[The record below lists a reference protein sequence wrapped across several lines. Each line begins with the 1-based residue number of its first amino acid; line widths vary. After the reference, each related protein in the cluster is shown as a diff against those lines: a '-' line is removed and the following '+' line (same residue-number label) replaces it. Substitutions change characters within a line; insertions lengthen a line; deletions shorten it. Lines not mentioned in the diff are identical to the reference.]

1 MAPMNRWS
9 RRAAVAGGTA
19 AALGAVYAAFKP
31 APHRGRALIVTPGLL
46 RRGNGAE
53 PDTLDPSLVGATWED
68 SIVGD
73 LMMGLMTED
82 AAGKAIPGMAERW
95 DVSADGLTWTF
106 HLRPALWSDGT
117 PVTADDFVFA
127 WRRLVDPKTASS
139 YGYFL
144 NVIRN
149 AAAINGGKMPP
160 EALLAKAVD
169 ARTVTI
175 ALEHP
180 APYLP
185 QMLTHT
191 STYPQPRHV
200 VTAKGKAWARPGN
213 YVGNGAYT
221 LREWVPNGHVTLRKN
236 PRFFDA
242 GNVTV
247 QEVVFYPTDDYSAAF
262 KRLRAGEL
270 DEQDRMPGQQVDW
283 IRANMPEL
291 LHPFPQLSTD
301 FVSANL
307 RVKPFD
313 DIRVRKAMNLV
324 IDRKVIAGRILR
336 TGEVPAYALVPPTTA
351 DYANGPI
358 MRDVYGIA
366 PGARIAEARR
376 LMQAAGFG
384 PDRRVRATYLLR
396 STAAGGGRATV
407 AALQQ
412 MFSLAYI
419 DITPVPNDAAIFY
432 GRIQSH
438 DFELCQPGWAADFDD
453 ASNFLDLFRT
463 GNGNNWGQYS
473 NPAFD
478 AMMDA
483 AQQEADLER
492 RHQKLMRA
500 EAVLLA
506 DHAFMPLFFWS
517 NSNLVRPYIE
527 GWLANATDKHRTR
540 WIRIDE
546 AARARTV
553 VA

>member
-1 MAPMNRWS
+1 MNRWS
-9 RRAAVAGGTA
+9 RRAAVAGGGA
-19 AALGAVYAAFKP
+19 LALAGGYAALRPV
-31 APHRGRALIVTPGLL
+31 PHATRLLHVTPGLF

-53 PDTLDPSLVGATWED
+53 PDTLDPSLVAATWED
-68 SIVGD
+68 AIVGD

-95 DVSADGLTWTF
+95 ETSADGLTWTF

-117 PVTADDFVFA
+117 PLTAEDFVFA

-144 NVIRN
+144 DVVRN
-149 AAAINGGKMPP
+149 AAAINGGKLPP
-160 EALLAKAVD
+160 EAMGITALD
-169 ARTVTI
+169 ARTLRV
-175 ALEHP
+175 ALVHP

-191 STYPQPRHV
+191 STFPQPRHV
-200 VTAKGKAWARPGN
+200 VTAKGKDWARVGN
-213 YVGNGAYT
+213 HVGNGAYT
-221 LREWVPNGHVTLRKN
+221 LHEWVPNGHLTLRKN
-236 PRFFDA
+236 PRFYDA
-242 GNVTV
+242 ANVTV
-247 QEVVFYPTDDYSAAF
+247 EEVVFFPTDDYSAAF

-270 DEQDRMPGQQVDW
+270 DVQDRMPSQQVDW
-283 IRANMPEL
+283 VKANMPEL
-291 LHPFPQLSTD
+291 LHPYPQLSTD

-307 RVKPFD
+307 KVKPFD

-324 IDRKVIAGRILR
+324 IDREVIAGRILR
-336 TGEVPAYALVPPTTA
+336 TGEVPAYGLVPPTTA
-351 DYANGPI
+351 NYPNGPK
-358 MRDVYGIA
+358 MRDVYGV
-366 PGARIAEARR
+366 PPKARIALARQ
-376 LMQAAGFG
+376 LMQEAGFG
-384 PDRRVRATYLLR
+384 PNRRMRATYLLR
-396 STAAGGGRATV
+396 STASGGGRASV

-412 MFSLAYI
+412 MFGLAYI

-478 AMMDA
+478 AAMDA
-483 AQQEADLER
+483 AQQEADLQAR
-492 RHQKLMRA
+492 ARKLAAA
-500 EAVLLA
+500 EAILLA
-506 DHAFMPLFFWS
+506 DHACMPLFFWA
-517 NSNLVRPYIE
+517 NSNLVRLYVK

-540 WIRIDE
+540 WVRIDE
-546 AARARTV
+546 AARARTLV
-553 VA
+553 G